1 MIFKISSFS
10 DHSQGS
16 SLNLLPFFILASL
29 TPLLGLGIL
38 TTGCTQKKEITP
50 ISSSSPGD
58 VQTQALIKRGRTVY
72 QAQCIACHHSD
83 PKKPGALGP
92 DVYGSSKELLTAR
105 ILHADYPPDYKAKR
119 YTHQMQ
125 AMPHLK
131 DDIDAIHAYLNH

>member
-1 MIFKISSFS
+1 MISFDLHFK
-10 DHSQGS
+10 GS
-16 SLNLLPFFILASL
+16 SKSLLPFFLLITVTTSL
-29 TPLLGLGIL
+29 SFGLL
-38 TTGCTQKKEITP
+38 TGCTPKNQKERTASLP
-50 ISSSSPGD
+50 DAP
-58 VQTQALIKRGRTVY
+58 TQALMKRGKAIY
-72 QAQCIACHHSD
+72 QAQCTACHNSD

-131 DDIDAIHAYLNH
+131 GEIDAIHAYLNEK